1 MKKTKILKKN
11 YEFRKVMR
19 SGAFYSGRYISAYV
33 LKNKNTNCFLGLAV
47 GVKVGK
53 AYQRNRI
60 KRLLRENYN
69 LLEDNILDG
78 YSIVFLVKKCNTN
91 VNDINFNNI
100 KQDMKKILN
109 DAKLIIKT
117 NEII

>member
-11 YEFRKVMR
+11 YEFRKVIKY
-19 SGAFYSGRYISAYV
+19 GDFYSGRYISAYV

-60 KRLLRENYN
+60 KRLLRENYK
-69 LLEDNILDG
+69 LLEDNIIDG
-78 YSIVFLVKKCNTN
+78 YSIVFLVKKSNLN
-91 VNDINFNNI
+91 VNDISFNNI
-100 KQDMKKILN
+100 KRDMNKILN
-109 DAKLIIKT
+109 EAKLINKM